1 MILLKSWFLLG
12 VTLLTPGPTKP
23 SYTTEAKIIFYQTL
37 TS

>member
-12 VTLLTPGPTKP
+12 ATLLTPGPNKP
-23 SYTTEAKIIFYQTL
+23 SYTTEVKIIFCQTL